1 MIVLTNF
8 LHSCEIL
15 VNCSLWNYGRST
27 KSSCKIHLS
36 FNVVLIVKK
45 MLVGDIKE
53 LLCRF

>member
-1 MIVLTNF
+1 MVLMNF

-15 VNCSLWNYGRST
+15 VNCSLWQYGRST

-45 MLVGDIKE
+45 MPVGDIKE
-53 LLCRF
+53 LLSRF